1 MSEQPDSLRAADV
14 DREFVAER
22 LRKALDEGRLDLSE
36 YDDRLREA
44 YAARTYG
51 DLKALLA
58 DLPETVP
65 PARSQVVPA
74 GTTAPVPVGGPVEA
88 PRGHTRRWIAAQW
101 SSWLTVAVILTAIW
115 ALSDGPHHDYW
126 PKWPLGIWGA
136 ILLASTIGGLARGE
150 PRRQLEREAHRRAER
165 EARRR
170 EEREERERRRAEGP
184 DDRDD

>member
-58 DLPETVP
+58 DLPEVTP
-65 PARSQVVPA
+65 PGRGQVVPA
-74 GTTAPVPVGGPVEA
+74 GMTAPVPVGGPVDV

-101 SSWLTVAVILTAIW
+101 SSWLSVAVILTTIW
-115 ALSDGPHHDYW
+115 LLSGAHGDFW
-126 PKWPLGIWGA
+126 PAWPLGIWGA
-136 ILLASTIGGLARGE
+136 VMLASTIGGLARGE
-150 PRRQLEREAHRRAER
+150 PRRQIEREARRRAER
-165 EARRR
+165 EERRR
-170 EEREERERRRAEGP
+170 EEREERDRRRTQGP
-184 DDRDD
+184 NDRDD